1 MGGGSG
7 LPQRRHYWEVGPPLA
22 WTQPACV
29 LGLSN
34 LQSQDCLASYSP
46 REICYI
52 YSHQRVSCFWVSLRV
67 YRRLTFFVIMT
78 LLPSLPP
85 SLLLSSFLLSSL
97 LPLFSSFL
105 PSFLHSLPPSPS
117 FLPPFFPVFLSS
129 LLPKGRISKWYTLY
143 SPSSISTQF
152 KITRPG
158 LARWCN
164 G

>member
-34 LQSQDCLASYSP
+34 LQSKDCLASYSP

-78 LLPSLPP
+78 LLPSLPLSFFPLSFSPP
-85 SLLLSSFLLSSL
+85 SFPYSL
-97 LPLFSSFL
+97 PSFL
-105 PSFLHSLPPSPS
+105 PSFSPSFPS

-158 LARWCN
+158 LVRWCN